1 MYGEGDCLLGMK
13 QRGKSAASNACQT
26 RGQTGL
32 NGRADVENQK
42 RDYIPARARP
52 VSISGEGGGARLGG
66 VRGGTRLVQH
76 AEEFRSDTAVQE
88 CGAAL
93 YAGRQNRNAAML
105 KRQRV
110 TSLGRRGRED

>member
-52 VSISGEGGGARLGG
+52 VSISGEGGGTTWRSSWWYQASATRRRISFRYGG
-66 VRGGTRLVQH
+66 PGMRRRALRRSSEQERCNAKKTKSHVVRSS
-76 AEEFRSDTAVQE
+76 RS
-88 CGAAL
+88 
-93 YAGRQNRNAAML
+93 
-105 KRQRV
+105 
-110 TSLGRRGRED
+110 